1 MAASEISL
9 GWPGGESPTV
19 SSSIQLFRLDWP
31 VFNIRDRRSF
41 THFHD
46 THTMQTNLA
55 ATTAARKER
64 LIALRRRKQA
74 GEDGSA
80 ESCVKLLLS
89 RSPRPGRS
97 CSRSHFTFKQR
108 NFDPE
113 TRQLRNRERG
123 EDGDD
128 TVEKAVQGLAES
140 ILKEDEEKRKE
151 ELVSAKLRWG
161 LPYGSIRPELRSVG
175 C

>member
-1 MAASEISL
+1 
-9 GWPGGESPTV
+9 V
-19 SSSIQLFRLDWP
+19 HNSIQLFSLGC
-31 VFNIRDRRSF
+31 VFNIRHRRLF
-41 THFHD
+41 THYHD
-46 THTMQTNLA
+46 SHTMQTNLA

-80 ESCVKLLLS
+80 ESCVKLLFS
-89 RSPRPGRS
+89 SNPRPGRS

-151 ELVSAKLRWG
+151 ELVSVRLGWVRAC
-161 LPYGSIRPELRSVG
+161 GSIRPELRSMEYG
-175 C
+175 GESQRAY